1 MNRKVSLG
9 MTIAILLL
17 AVALSISAT
26 MMLAMRRFSSLV
38 NDVGKRQAMYDYL
51 EEIDTAA
58 RGQYTIDE
66 ELLRTALAEGYLE
79 GLNDQYTAYLTADEY
94 KQVQSELAGNRA
106 GFGLQLMVSDDN
118 ELVVSYVE
126 QNSPAALSG
135 VKAGDVLTVL
145 DEETVNGASYS
156 AVQGKLESAEKVLLT
171 VKQGSA
177 ESTVELTANTY
188 SNVSVE
194 GSLMQSTVGYIRIRS
209 FNSQTA
215 PQFKTMYNDL
225 TKKGATAFVF
235 DVRNNEG
242 GSLEAVQE
250 MLSYLLPSGPYAT
263 CTKKSETETYTSS
276 DPYEITAATVTL
288 VNGSTTGEAELF
300 AGVLRDFSK
309 TKLVGTST
317 AGKAAVQEYFTLA
330 SDKAAVRLTTG
341 TLTLLQSGESWQNT
355 GLLPDKTV
363 DMSYS
368 EMLKSELLTDEE
380 DGQLQAALSLLQT
393 NLSQESATAITAA
406 TAGTAGTTAAE

>member
-1 MNRKVSLG
+1 MNRKISLG

-51 EEIDTAA
+51 DEIDTAA

-79 GLNDQYTAYLTADEY
+79 GLNDQYTAYLTPDEY
-94 KQVQSELAGNRA
+94 KQVQSELAGNRT

-135 VKAGDVLTVL
+135 IKAGDVLTVL
-145 DEETVNGASYS
+145 DEEVVNGASYA

-171 VKQGSA
+171 VKQSGV

-194 GSLMQSTVGYIRIRS
+194 GTLMQSTVGYIRIRS

-215 PQFKTMYNDL
+215 PQFKALYNDL

-250 MLSYLLPSGPYAT
+250 MLGYLLPSGPYAN
-263 CTKKSETETYTSS
+263 CAKKAGTETYTSS
-276 DPYEITAATVTL
+276 DPYELTATTVTL
-288 VNGSTTGEAELF
+288 VNGNTTGEAELF

-317 AGKAAVQEYFTLA
+317 AGKAVVQDYFTLA

-368 EMLKSELLTDEE
+368 EMLKFELLADEE
-380 DGQLQAALSLLQT
+380 DGQLQAALSLLQM
-393 NLSQESATAITAA
+393 NLSKESAAAATAA
-406 TAGTAGTTAAE
+406 TAATTAPTGD